1 VQDREGERERER
13 ENVYAWIAVI
23 ASSSSHEFSRLSLSV
38 SFSARSIF
46 NSISTHS
53 RASLASF
60 PVLHPP
66 PRSLLLSHSFSSCTR
81 VCPPPF
87 HIEPILLRVSSF
99 LFVTVEKKKDATG
112 YWNTDFFFS
121 SLSPPPSLS
130 LFLSFLREEKPE
142 HASWIVIIRERVPHS
157 SLSIISLRYDHHH
170 HHHHHHHHYYYY
182 YIAHKRSGAR
192 DDASYCA
199 CRAKCSR
206 LGVIF
211 ARGEAK

>member
-66 PRSLLLSHSFSSCTR
+66 PRAPSFSATR
-81 VCPPPF
+81 FLPVLVYARRLF
-87 HIEPILLRVSSF
+87 TSNRYYLESHRFSSSRSKRRKTRLAIGTRISFFLL
-99 LFVTVEKKKDATG
+99 
-112 YWNTDFFFS
+112 
-121 SLSPPPSLS
+121 SLSPPPLSLS
-130 LFLSFLREEKPE
+130 F
-142 HASWIVIIRERVPHS
+142 
-157 SLSIISLRYDHHH
+157 SLSY
-170 HHHHHHHHYYYY
+170 
-182 YIAHKRSGAR
+182 
-192 DDASYCA
+192 
-199 CRAKCSR
+199 AKKSPSMQA
-206 LGVIF
+206 GS
-211 ARGEAK
+211 